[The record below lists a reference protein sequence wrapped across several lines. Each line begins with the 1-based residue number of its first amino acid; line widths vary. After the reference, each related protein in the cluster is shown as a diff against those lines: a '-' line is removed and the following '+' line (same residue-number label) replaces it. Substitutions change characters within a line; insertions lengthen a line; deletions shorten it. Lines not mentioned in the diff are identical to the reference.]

1 MKVRYRANGEIA
13 ELTEDAARQLVDAGI
28 CERADD
34 APGAASTPVAPL
46 TTDSMPVRP
55 KRVR

>member
-1 MKVRYRANGEIA
+1 MKVRYRANGETA
-13 ELTEDAARQLVDAGI
+13 ELTEEAARQLVDAGI
-28 CERADD
+28 CERVDD
-34 APGAASTPVAPL
+34 APAASTPVAPL